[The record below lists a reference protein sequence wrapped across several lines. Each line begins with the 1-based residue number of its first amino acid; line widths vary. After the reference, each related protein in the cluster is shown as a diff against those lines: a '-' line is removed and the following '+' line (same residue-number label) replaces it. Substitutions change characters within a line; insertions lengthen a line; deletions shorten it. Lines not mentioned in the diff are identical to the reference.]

1 MVAGLDFW
9 EQVRLASCTNR
20 TLLRYLCMCAAFTPP
35 EKLTED
41 LASLRETYP
50 DLEDKPLPIGV
61 GLIAWMLDADEG
73 AAKAKIDAILENNV
87 KAFWLAFGNDI
98 HRWIQYARTSPASGR
113 SKHKP
118 LIFVQVTSVQEALL
132 AANEWK
138 ADVIV
143 AQGMHPF
150 M

>member
-1 MVAGLDFW
+1 MDFW

-20 TLLRYLCMCAAFTPP
+20 TFLRHRCMYAAFTPP
-35 EKLTED
+35 EKLRED

-50 DLEDKPLPIGV
+50 DLGDKPLPIGV
-61 GLIAWMLDADEG
+61 GLIAWMLDADEE

-87 KAFWLAFGNDI
+87 KAFWLAFGNGI
-98 HRWIQYARTSPASGR
+98 HRWVQYARTSPAAVR

-118 LIFVQVTSVQEALL
+118 LIFVEATSVREALL

-143 AQGMHPF
+143 AQGLYPF